1 MFQHIK
7 DLVELDD
14 SGPNASKL
22 LRDVIQPNTLP
33 MVIVLEKELAALSM
47 RPAVHQG
54 HLGARQ
60 LVGQPHPHPQHS
72 AGPMDT
78 RVATAADFAGGLPHV
93 PHGWWCCQKKLL
105 RGMELQEALEEEGE
119 GEGEA
124 VGEALAEG
132 EAEAGHPW
140 FKCFSRPEG
149 WARPGKKPPNGE
161 RARSGAVQGS
171 GAQGDGAHSKANPG
185 MFLMVED
192 VKGSEGDVGTI
203 GMVLMHPL
211 THWVIDSGCTSH
223 MTPRADLLDEVKPP
237 GKIKFVATA
246 SGALLPVI
254 GVGNAKVMGANGG
267 LVGLGNVLLVEFLSA
282 NLLSVR
288 RLQRSK
294 AKVTF
299 DPTSCRA
306 KLGKLLLWNLEEKS
320 SCIKD
325 LWQLPIIPW
334 NGKPPATAAAAA
346 MAKANA
352 GGEEIAPTDGALDA
366 VKMVKKPQQPHGEVL
381 AGVDATA
388 AWAKS
393 SSGSGEADWETWHER
408 LCHVNFSMLQKLVK
422 DGSLKGLKVKGA
434 AKEVGSCPTFLETKF
449 TKFPFSSGTGPAK
462 APLALEHMDVVGPT
476 RAPSLSGSR
485 YFLTIVDDHT
495 RAVESGHKV
504 KVIRTDNGGEFIGA
518 DFEVVLKKKGIQ
530 HQLTVPYN
538 PQQNGVAER
547 FNRTLQEGARTLLG
561 RAGLPDPF
569 WVTALRQVALV
580 KNRVLATVGDKQ
592 RVPYTNWYGSALAVN
607 MLRAYGC
614 MVVFHVPKE
623 KRGKLEASGRWGV
636 HLGLAKDHKGW
647 LIWDVK
653 FLESLYYKEWKQQQ
667 QKLPTTPLII
677 EADEV
682 QRPSRQVQVTV
693 SDEEISGVTEDGGEP
708 KVEEQQQQQQQQ
720 QDAPPRAQR
729 PPDRPRRDVRPP
741 YRLTYPS
748 FGKPKVWKQSVKE
761 EYDFLLENEMWELC
775 ELPPGKKAISSKLI
789 FKHKYGPEGEL
800 TRYKSRL
807 VAKGFQQTKG
817 KDFDEIFA
825 TVGKGT
831 TLRMMLEMAANRGWR
846 IKQIDITTTF
856 LNGIILEELYMQQPE
871 GLDDGSGRVCRLK
884 NAIYGLKQAP
894 RAWYHKLEETLL
906 TGGFKKSECDHRLFL
921 LQEKNEFLM
930 LLVYVD
936 DILLF
941 SELSAMIERV
951 EDLLEMLF
959 KCSKMGVVKYY
970 LGMHVE
976 RELDKGVLRL
986 HQRKYCEGLA
996 EKYGLQDGGKPATL
1010 VPLGFTVE
1018 PCANQEVVG
1027 ESDRKLFHSMVGA
1040 LNYAA
1045 NHTRPDIAFA
1055 TSRLASVVSCPS
1067 HEQLE
1072 AAKRLVRYM
1081 SATASVGLEYS
1092 AVRQRQQ
1099 WGVADL
1105 GKGEMLL
1112 TCYTDASFNSVK
1124 ADGTSIGG
1132 YVCLFGGGAVSWR
1145 SKKQNEKSRKE
1156 KQTSKKTSSTKDVDH
1171 SCGKGRG
1178 NGEASCS
1185 MVGMVEPTVSLA
1197 PKASKDFQVVE
1208 AAVQANPMAV
1218 LLNSGCSHHLMG
1230 TKAAFVDMAPSDIV
1244 KHVCGFNG
1252 ALQPVKGRG
1261 TIALQGEYR
1270 CVLIP
1275 DVLYVPGVNTNL
1287 LSAGQLKESEV
1298 QLQGDGDEMLLVATT
1313 GKVLGRAR
1321 YTGRVLCTDLR
1332 PCSMRSPSTKVV
1344 ALRMIVSA
1352 TKSTL
1357 DRWHARLAHVGVD
1370 TIKSSAKHEVA
1381 TGLDI
1386 KPSTGADPPCVSC
1399 VGGKL
1404 ARHTFPNKGSDTKE
1418 ALAVVH
1424 IDLCGPFWVA
1434 AKDGSLY
1441 FLLLKDRHT
1450 RLVWAM
1456 PVAKKSDVLRE
1467 FQQWLVLVKRRT
1479 KKSVLMLRPDRGGEF
1494 IGKEITNFVNRKGI
1508 IHNLTC
1514 PYTPQQN
1521 GMAEREMRL
1530 VVESV
1535 QTMLLH
1541 MGVQNHWWHL
1551 APRQAVWVRNCMA
1564 LASGISPIK
1573 VSKRSNSWMVFHARL
1588 PPGAFTTLLEDAE
1601 ADVDLP
1607 KLYPDVHADL
1617 KYRWDFATMTVKEAL
1632 ASWKRKAVK
1641 AAMDEEIRSLINM
1654 GTWELV
1660 ERPRGVNIMKNRW
1673 VYDADCGETYSPV
1686 SSYVTLRIFLSI
1698 VAVLDLNLMQLDM
1711 KNTFLHNKLDQVL
1724 YMYQPDYFDDGT
1736 DRVCKLLKS
1745 LYELKLSE

>member
-1 MFQHIK
+1 
-7 DLVELDD
+7 
-14 SGPNASKL
+14 
-22 LRDVIQPNTLP
+22 
-33 MVIVLEKELAALSM
+33 
-47 RPAVHQG
+47 
-54 HLGARQ
+54 
-60 LVGQPHPHPQHS
+60 
-72 AGPMDT
+72 
-78 RVATAADFAGGLPHV
+78 
-93 PHGWWCCQKKLL
+93 
-105 RGMELQEALEEEGE
+105 
-119 GEGEA
+119 
-124 VGEALAEG
+124 
-132 EAEAGHPW
+132 
-140 FKCFSRPEG
+140 
-149 WARPGKKPPNGE
+149 
-161 RARSGAVQGS
+161 
-171 GAQGDGAHSKANPG
+171 
-185 MFLMVED
+185 
-192 VKGSEGDVGTI
+192 
-203 GMVLMHPL
+203 
-211 THWVIDSGCTSH
+211 
-223 MTPRADLLDEVKPP
+223 
-237 GKIKFVATA
+237 
-246 SGALLPVI
+246 
-254 GVGNAKVMGANGG
+254 
-267 LVGLGNVLLVEFLSA
+267 
-282 NLLSVR
+282 
-288 RLQRSK
+288 
-294 AKVTF
+294 
-299 DPTSCRA
+299 
-306 KLGKLLLWNLEEKS
+306 
-320 SCIKD
+320 
-325 LWQLPIIPW
+325 
-334 NGKPPATAAAAA
+334 
-346 MAKANA
+346 
-352 GGEEIAPTDGALDA
+352 
-366 VKMVKKPQQPHGEVL
+366 
-381 AGVDATA
+381 
-388 AWAKS
+388 
-393 SSGSGEADWETWHER
+393 
-408 LCHVNFSMLQKLVK
+408 
-422 DGSLKGLKVKGA
+422 
-434 AKEVGSCPTFLETKF
+434 
-449 TKFPFSSGTGPAK
+449 
-462 APLALEHMDVVGPT
+462 
-476 RAPSLSGSR
+476 
-485 YFLTIVDDHT
+485 
-495 RAVESGHKV
+495 
-504 KVIRTDNGGEFIGA
+504 
-518 DFEVVLKKKGIQ
+518 
-530 HQLTVPYN
+530 
-538 PQQNGVAER
+538 
-547 FNRTLQEGARTLLG
+547 
-561 RAGLPDPF
+561 
-569 WVTALRQVALV
+569 
-580 KNRVLATVGDKQ
+580 
-592 RVPYTNWYGSALAVN
+592 
-607 MLRAYGC
+607 
-614 MVVFHVPKE
+614 
-623 KRGKLEASGRWGV
+623 
-636 HLGLAKDHKGW
+636 
-647 LIWDVK
+647 
-653 FLESLYYKEWKQQQ
+653 
-667 QKLPTTPLII
+667 
-677 EADEV
+677 
-682 QRPSRQVQVTV
+682 
-693 SDEEISGVTEDGGEP
+693 
-708 KVEEQQQQQQQQ
+708 
-720 QDAPPRAQR
+720 
-729 PPDRPRRDVRPP
+729 
-741 YRLTYPS
+741 
-748 FGKPKVWKQSVKE
+748 
-761 EYDFLLENEMWELC
+761 
-775 ELPPGKKAISSKLI
+775 
-789 FKHKYGPEGEL
+789 
-800 TRYKSRL
+800 
-807 VAKGFQQTKG
+807 
-817 KDFDEIFA
+817 
-825 TVGKGT
+825 
-831 TLRMMLEMAANRGWR
+831 
-846 IKQIDITTTF
+846 
-856 LNGIILEELYMQQPE
+856 
-871 GLDDGSGRVCRLK
+871 
-884 NAIYGLKQAP
+884 
-894 RAWYHKLEETLL
+894 
-906 TGGFKKSECDHRLFL
+906 
-921 LQEKNEFLM
+921 
-930 LLVYVD
+930 
-936 DILLF
+936 
-941 SELSAMIERV
+941 
-951 EDLLEMLF
+951 
-959 KCSKMGVVKYY
+959 
-970 LGMHVE
+970 
-976 RELDKGVLRL
+976 
-986 HQRKYCEGLA
+986 
-996 EKYGLQDGGKPATL
+996 
-1010 VPLGFTVE
+1010 
-1018 PCANQEVVG
+1018 
-1027 ESDRKLFHSMVGA
+1027 
-1040 LNYAA
+1040 
-1045 NHTRPDIAFA
+1045 
-1055 TSRLASVVSCPS
+1055 
-1067 HEQLE
+1067 
-1072 AAKRLVRYM
+1072 
-1081 SATASVGLEYS
+1081 
-1092 AVRQRQQ
+1092 
-1099 WGVADL
+1099 
-1105 GKGEMLL
+1105 
-1112 TCYTDASFNSVK
+1112 
-1124 ADGTSIGG
+1124 
-1132 YVCLFGGGAVSWR
+1132 
-1145 SKKQNEKSRKE
+1145 
-1156 KQTSKKTSSTKDVDH
+1156 
-1171 SCGKGRG
+1171 
-1178 NGEASCS
+1178 

-1573 VSKRSNSWMVFHARL
+1573 VSKSDVVEVPIEKPELRYTGQTRKPPEWMVFHARL

-1660 ERPRGVNIMKNRW
+1660 ERPRGGFTQ

-1736 DRVCKLLKS
+1736 DRYGRGRAVLPEKVETAPVPSAQGSPATSPAAPPAPIPPTAPTPAAPPVETAPTPAAPPVETAPVPPTPQAPTPAAQPALAAPVPPVRAPPGPATPAPLAAPTPVGPPIAPVTPAPAPRGPAAPAAPAPAAPPAASAPAAPLAAGPVAPAARLQHRAYHSCS
-1745 LYELKLSE
+1745 LRTEGLPP